1 MGHVGSKRLTERGE
15 SISQGRIG
23 ASIAGTGCM
32 GRWSR
37 GPSAEGPERPSG
49 GTRPDPSGRP
59 VLSGPSARLRPRMGP
74 LAAVERFL
82 ERLFERQT
90 ARLFKTAI
98 RPIQIQR
105 RLERAMEGSR
115 IRDGSRTLVPYRFT
129 VRLTPDDLA
138 AVRAMAPSLAADLA
152 DGALAFA
159 RSHGYSLLDRPM
171 VALRPDPAV
180 QAGDIVVDA
189 ADPTVRVGHEA
200 PQPAPEGD
208 GGGVADGV
216 ADAGAE
222 AAKDGE
228 APPPPAAHGQSAAAG
243 LDEADQPGV
252 PAARS
257 PIPPPSMG
265 EGTAVFVIPGADG
278 PRATLR
284 ETRSDG
290 STRAISFDGR
300 PLTIGRA
307 PDNGLV
313 IRDGRASRHHARI
326 DARRGTLI
334 LTDLGS
340 TNGSFVND
348 RRVES
353 VALGAGDRIRI
364 GTTSI
369 LIEALGDEPPD

>member
-1 MGHVGSKRLTERGE
+1 
-15 SISQGRIG
+15 
-23 ASIAGTGCM
+23 
-32 GRWSR
+32 
-37 GPSAEGPERPSG
+37 
-49 GTRPDPSGRP
+49 
-59 VLSGPSARLRPRMGP
+59 MGP

-98 RPIQIQR
+98 RPIQVQR

-138 AVRAMAPSLAADLA
+138 AVRAMAPTLAADLA

-159 RSHGYSLLDRPM
+159 RGHGYSLLDRPT

-180 QAGDIVVDA
+180 EMGDIVVDA
-189 ADPTVRVGHEA
+189 ADPTVRVSHVD
-200 PQPAPEGD
+200 PEPGPEPS
-208 GGGVADGV
+208 GGGPVA
-216 ADAGAE
+216 AARGAE
-222 AAKDGE
+222 EIAGTPRDQGESIDPDAPSGAQGGIRNGAAQ
-228 APPPPAAHGQSAAAG
+228 PRQRPAG
-243 LDEADQPGV
+243 
-252 PAARS
+252 
-257 PIPPPSMG
+257 PIG
-265 EGTAVFVIPGADG
+265 EGTAVFVVPGADG

-284 ETRSDG
+284 ETRPDG
-290 STRAISFDGR
+290 TTRTIVFDGR

-313 IRDGRASRHHARI
+313 VRDGRASRHHARI
-326 DARRGTLI
+326 DGRRGTLI
-334 LTDLGS
+334 LSDLGS

-348 RRVES
+348 RQVES
-353 VALGAGDRIRI
+353 AALGAGDRIRI

-369 LIEALGDEPPD
+369 LIEALGEDLPPDGADEPDAGG

>member
-1 MGHVGSKRLTERGE
+1 
-15 SISQGRIG
+15 
-23 ASIAGTGCM
+23 
-32 GRWSR
+32 
-37 GPSAEGPERPSG
+37 
-49 GTRPDPSGRP
+49 
-59 VLSGPSARLRPRMGP
+59 MGP

-98 RPIQIQR
+98 RPIQVQR

-115 IRDGSRTLVPYRFT
+115 VRDGSRTLVPYRFT

-159 RSHGYSLLDRPM
+159 RSHGYSLLDRPI
-171 VALRPDPAV
+171 VALRPDPTV
-180 QAGDIVVDA
+180 EVGDIVVDA
-189 ADPTVRVGHEA
+189 ADPTDRGR
-200 PQPAPEGD
+200 PPAPGP
-208 GGGVADGV
+208 DGV
-216 ADAGAE
+216 VGIAPAGPDEAIVASVGTGAE
-222 AAKDGE
+222 GE
-228 APPPPAAHGQSAAAG
+228 AASEPPPPPAATF
-243 LDEADQPGV
+243 
-252 PAARS
+252 
-257 PIPPPSMG
+257 G
-265 EGTAVFVIPGADG
+265 EGTAVFVVPGADG
-278 PRATLR
+278 PRAILR
-284 ETRSDG
+284 ETRPDG
-290 STRAISFDGR
+290 MTRTIVFDGR

-313 IRDGRASRHHARI
+313 VRDGRASRHHARI
-326 DARRGTLI
+326 DGRRGTLI

-364 GTTSI
+364 GTTSL
-369 LIEALGDEPPD
+369 LIEALGEDTRSADDAPDTPAAADGPDAPGPADADG

>member
-37 GPSAEGPERPSG
+37 APSGEGLDRPSG
-49 GTRPDPSGRP
+49 GTRADPSDRRA
-59 VLSGPSARLRPRMGP
+59 LSGPSARLRPRMGP

-98 RPIQIQR
+98 RPIQVQR

-159 RSHGYSLLDRPM
+159 RSHGYSLLDRPR
-171 VALRPDPAV
+171 VALRSDAAV

-200 PQPAPEGD
+200 PQPAPDGD
-208 GGGVADGV
+208 DDGAAQGLAD
-216 ADAGAE
+216 DGAE
-222 AAKDGE
+222 AAGHAE
-228 APPPPAAHGQSAAAG
+228 AAPRSPAPSEPAG
-243 LDEADQPGV
+243 PDEDQPGV

-257 PIPPPSMG
+257 PAPPPGMG

-290 STRAISFDGR
+290 SSRTIPFDGR

-313 IRDGRASRHHARI
+313 VRDGRASRHHARI

-369 LIEALGDEPPD
+369 LVEALGEEPPD

>member
-1 MGHVGSKRLTERGE
+1 
-15 SISQGRIG
+15 
-23 ASIAGTGCM
+23 
-32 GRWSR
+32 
-37 GPSAEGPERPSG
+37 
-49 GTRPDPSGRP
+49 
-59 VLSGPSARLRPRMGP
+59 MGP

-98 RPIQIQR
+98 RPIQVQR

-129 VRLTPDDLA
+129 VRLTPDELA
-138 AVRAMAPSLAADLA
+138 ALREMAPSLAADLA
-152 DGALAFA
+152 DSALAFA

-171 VALRPDPAV
+171 VALRPDPQV
-180 QAGDIVVDA
+180 EHGDIVVDA
-189 ADPTVRVGHEA
+189 ADPTVRVSHV
-200 PQPAPEGD
+200 APESKATGAED
-208 GGGVADGV
+208 A
-216 ADAGAE
+216 AARPEAAGA
-222 AAKDGE
+222 AVDA
-228 APPPPAAHGQSAAAG
+228 APPLAPRGAAAP
-243 LDEADQPGV
+243 DAVHEPSRPADRRPEPV
-252 PAARS
+252 PA
-257 PIPPPSMG
+257 MG
-265 EGTAVFVIPGADG
+265 ERTSVFVVPGADG

-284 ETRSDG
+284 ETRPDG
-290 STRAISFDGR
+290 TTRTIPFDGR
-300 PLTIGRA
+300 PMTIGRA
-307 PDNGLV
+307 PDNGV
-313 IRDGRASRHHARI
+313 VVRDGRASRHHARI

-369 LIEALGDEPPD
+369 LIEALGEEPPADHAPPDVASGPDANG

>member
-1 MGHVGSKRLTERGE
+1 
-15 SISQGRIG
+15 
-23 ASIAGTGCM
+23 
-32 GRWSR
+32 
-37 GPSAEGPERPSG
+37 
-49 GTRPDPSGRP
+49 
-59 VLSGPSARLRPRMGP
+59 MGP

-98 RPIQIQR
+98 RPIQVQR

-138 AVRAMAPSLAADLA
+138 AVQAMAPSLAADLA
-152 DGALAFA
+152 DSALAFA
-159 RSHGYSLLDRPM
+159 RSHGYSLLDRPT
-171 VALRPDPAV
+171 VALRADPRV
-180 QAGDIVVDA
+180 EHGDIAVDA
-189 ADPTVRVGHEA
+189 ADPTVRGHV
-200 PQPAPEGD
+200 APEAAAPGPTAAVAGPDAVAATSGGD
-208 GGGVADGV
+208 APDPSPSE
-216 ADAGAE
+216 AGPPGHVDEREE
-222 AAKDGE
+222 AADRLSG
-228 APPPPAAHGQSAAAG
+228 PRPT
-243 LDEADQPGV
+243 
-252 PAARS
+252 
-257 PIPPPSMG
+257 MG
-265 EGTAVFVIPGADG
+265 EGTAVFVVPGADG

-290 STRAISFDGR
+290 TSRTIPFDGR

-313 IRDGRASRHHARI
+313 VRDGRASRHHARI

-369 LIEALGDEPPD
+369 LIEALGEEPPAHDGPPDVAPAPGATG